1 MKSDAPDPHKIRKK
15 PKQTRNPVQEK
26 NSRVCMGHTLLSG
39 KNASVFCE
47 ILPDH
52 VGKYVIFTGNIVQF
66 YD

>member
-1 MKSDAPDPHKIRKK
+1 
-15 PKQTRNPVQEK
+15 
-26 NSRVCMGHTLLSG
+26 MGHTLLSG